1 MKRFIFA
8 AILSVVMWSCG
19 SNSNKQVV
27 TQTGDT
33 LSVNYIVGERRV
45 GKIDRGA
52 SVDRL
57 YKIYGENYVKRLRAP
72 MQQADSVEVIST
84 YYIYN
89 EQNQLQMI
97 VDTEQNNGEEQVKSL
112 ILKDPAFSTIKGI
125 NVHSTVEQLR
135 EAYPDAS
142 VVQFDTRFYVFV
154 SSLDLYMRIREKD
167 INGYNPNFEVDIP
180 IDNLRQQASFESMA
194 VSWNSH
200 TANILAPQFWHDTLS
215 RVIKWLIFEL
225 PVMLFVVLLF
235 ILARRM
241 LSFSI
246 SKINTVVRR
255 RVEEDETIDT
265 SEAVKRVDTITGIVH
280 GLLNI
285 ILWSIFVLIL
295 LSKFNINIAPI
306 LASAGILGLA
316 VGFGAQELVRD
327 FISGFFIL
335 LEDQIRTGDMAI
347 INGTTGVVE
356 KIELRTVTL
365 RDPSGVVHIF
375 QNGKI
380 NSLSNMTKEWSA
392 IVLEIGVAYKE
403 NIDHVIE
410 IMKEVGHEL
419 RNDTHAGKYMLDDIE
434 VWGLDDFADSAIV
447 IKMLIKTRPMKQW
460 RVKREYQRLLK
471 IRFDAEGIEIPFP
484 HVTFYTGDQSKP
496 LPVDLRSSSDPKLEK
511 VEGDSHIVASHSAI
525 DE

>member
-1 MKRFIFA
+1 MKKLIFA
-8 AILSVVMWSCG
+8 AIAALALWSCAAE
-19 SNSNKQVV
+19 SNKE
-27 TQTGDT
+27 
-33 LSVNYIVGERRV
+33 IVIESGEKISINHLIGERRV
-45 GKIDRGA
+45 GRVDRG
-52 SVDRL
+52 SNIERL
-57 YKIYGENYVKRLRAP
+57 YKIYGENHVKRLRSP
-72 MQQADSVEVIST
+72 QFSRDSSEVAT

-89 EQNQLQMI
+89 EQNMLQMI
-97 VDTEQNNGEEQVKSL
+97 VNTEESQGEEL
-112 ILKDPAFSTIKGI
+112 IKMLVLKDPRFITPEGI
-125 NVHSTVEQLR
+125 TVESSVEDLR
-135 EAYPDAS
+135 AAYPDAM
-142 VVQFDTRFYVFV
+142 VMQADGRLFVFI
-154 SSLDLYMRIREKD
+154 SSLDLYIRVNEED
-167 INGYNPNFEVDIP
+167 VRGYNPDFVADLPLDSLLSTARFE
-180 IDNLRQQASFESMA
+180 NMS

-200 TANILAPQFWHDTLS
+200 SSNLLAPQFWHDLVS
-215 RVIKWLIFEL
+215 RVLKWLLFKL
-225 PVMLFVVLLF
+225 PVILFITVLFV
-235 ILARRM
+235 LARRL
-241 LSFSI
+241 LSFLITKVNS
-246 SKINTVVRR
+246 VVRR
-255 RVEEDETIDT
+255 RVEEDESLDA
-265 SEAVKRVDTITGIVH
+265 SEAIKRVDTITGIVH

-347 INGTTGVVE
+347 INDTTGIVE

-403 NIDHVIE
+403 DIDRVME
-410 IMKEVGHEL
+410 IMKEVGAQL
-419 RNDTHAGKYMLDDIE
+419 RAGEEGRHMIDDIE
-434 VWGLDDFADSAIV
+434 IWGLDEFGDSAIT

-471 IRFDAEGIEIPFP
+471 IRFDAEGVEIPFP
-484 HVTFYTGDQSKP
+484 HITFYTGEQTKA
-496 LPVDLRSSSDPKLEK
+496 LPVTVESSKKE
-511 VEGDSHIVASHSAI
+511 
-525 DE
+525 